1 MHPYVHSSL
10 CSTMLN
16 NVEHSNSVQQ
26 FITPKETTLH
36 VHQPQ
41 MNKGNVV
48 CVCVCVASLVAQ
60 MVKSLPAMQ
69 ETWV

>member
-10 CSTMLN
+10 RSTLLN
-16 NVEHSNSVQQ
+16 NVEHSNYVEQ
-26 FITPKETTLH
+26 FTTPKETTLH

-41 MNKGNVV
+41 MNKGSVV
-48 CVCVCVASLVAQ
+48 CVCVCVRVCVASLVAQ

-69 ETWV
+69 